1 MGGILRRATRG
12 TAYNGRVK
20 DAAVR
25 GAGLLV
31 AALYAGFI
39 GWVYASQPRTVA
51 QLTGGMA
58 ASVGAYQIDRPAFNQ
73 GLQFF
78 RNEQFEEARSA
89 LARADP
95 ARQDPTTQFYV
106 GYSYYRQGWGRMY
119 NDNALFTKGLEA
131 VERASAVAPGHR
143 LDVPD
148 PSIDMR
154 TADELR
160 AELARGLES
169 APSDLNPMRLLAK
182 RK

>member
-1 MGGILRRATRG
+1 VR
-12 TAYNGRVK
+12 
-20 DAAVR
+20 DAAIR

-31 AALYAGFI
+31 VALYAGFI
-39 GWVYASQPRTVA
+39 GWVYASQPKTVA

-58 ASVGAYQIDRPAFNQ
+58 ASVGAYQVDRPAFNQ

-78 RNEQFEEARSA
+78 RNDQFEEARSA

-95 ARQDPTTQFYV
+95 ARLDPTTQFYV
-106 GYSYYRQGWGRMY
+106 AYSYYRQGWGRMY
-119 NDNALFTKGLEA
+119 NDDALFTKGLEA
-131 VERASAVAPGHR
+131 VERAIEVAPGHR

-160 AELARGLES
+160 AELTRGLTKDS
-169 APSDLNPMRLLAK
+169 SDLNPMRWMAK

>member
-1 MGGILRRATRG
+1 
-12 TAYNGRVK
+12 VK
-20 DAAVR
+20 DGVIR

-31 AALYAGFI
+31 AILYAGLI
-39 GWVYASQPRTVA
+39 SWVYASQPRTVA

-78 RNEQFEEARSA
+78 RNEQFEEARAA
-89 LARADP
+89 LGRADP

-106 GYSYYRQGWGRMY
+106 AYSYYRQGWGRMY
-119 NDNALFTKGLEA
+119 DDTALFTKGLEA
-131 VERASAVAPGHR
+131 VERAIEVAPGHR
-143 LDVPD
+143 LDVAD
-148 PSIDMR
+148 PSIEMR

-160 AELARGLES
+160 AELARGLKKD
-169 APSDLNPMRLLAK
+169 PSDLNPMRLLAK

>member
-1 MGGILRRATRG
+1 M
-12 TAYNGRVK
+12 K
-20 DAAVR
+20 DAAIR

-31 AALYAGFI
+31 SAVYAGFI
-39 GWVYASQPRTVA
+39 SWVYASQPRTVA

-58 ASVGAYQIDRPAFNQ
+58 ASVGAYEVDRPAFNQ

-106 GYSYYRQGWGRMY
+106 AYSYYRQGWGRMY
-119 NDNALFTKGLEA
+119 NDETLFSKGLEA
-131 VERASAVAPGHR
+131 VERAIEVAPGHR
-143 LDVPD
+143 LDVAD
-148 PSIDMR
+148 PAIDMR

-160 AELARGLES
+160 AELSRGLTRE
-169 APSDLNPMRLLAK
+169 ASDLNPMRFLAK
-182 RK
+182 RLG

>member
-1 MGGILRRATRG
+1 MA
-12 TAYNGRVK
+12 RVK

-31 AALYAGFI
+31 AVLYAALI
-39 GWVYASQPRTVA
+39 TWVYAAQPRTMA

-58 ASVGAYQIDRPAFNQ
+58 ASVGAYAVDRPAFNQ

-106 GYSYYRQGWGRMY
+106 AYSYYRQGWGRMY
-119 NDNALFTKGLEA
+119 NDDALFAKGLEA
-131 VERASAVAPGHR
+131 VERAIAVAPDHR
-143 LDVPD
+143 LDVGD
-148 PSIDMR
+148 PSVDMR

-160 AELARGLES
+160 AELARGLKKD
-169 APSDLNPMRLLAK
+169 PSDLNPMRLLEK

>member
-1 MGGILRRATRG
+1 M
-12 TAYNGRVK
+12 K

-25 GAGLLV
+25 VAGVLATV
-31 AALYAGFI
+31 LYAAFI
-39 GWVYASQPRTVA
+39 TWVYAHQPRTVA
-51 QLTGGMA
+51 QLTGGIA
-58 ASVGAYQIDRPAFNQ
+58 AGVGAYQIDRASYLQ

-78 RNEQFEEARSA
+78 RNDQFEEARAA

-106 GYSYYRQGWGRMY
+106 AYSYYRQGWGRLY
-119 NDNALFTKGLEA
+119 NDDALFAKGLEA
-131 VERASAVAPGHR
+131 VDYAIAIAPGHR

-148 PSIDMR
+148 PAIGMR

-160 AELARGLES
+160 AELQRGLTRD
-169 APSDLNPMRLLAK
+169 ASDFDPRRLLRE

>member
-1 MGGILRRATRG
+1 VR
-12 TAYNGRVK
+12 
-20 DAAVR
+20 DAVIR
-25 GAGLLV
+25 GAGLL
-31 AALYAGFI
+31 ATALYAGFI
-39 GWVYASQPRTVA
+39 TWVYAYQPRTVA

-58 ASVGAYQIDRPAFNQ
+58 ASVGAYQVDRASYNQ

-78 RNEQFEEARSA
+78 RNDQFEEARAA
-89 LARADP
+89 LGRADP

-106 GYSYYRQGWGRMY
+106 AYSYYRQGWGRMY
-119 NDNALFTKGLEA
+119 NDDKLFAKGLEA
-131 VERASAVAPGHR
+131 VEHAMAIAPGHR

-160 AELARGLES
+160 AELLRGLAGE
-169 APSDLNPMRLLAK
+169 ASDLNPLRVLDK